1 MTASMPDTATLLALE
16 RTRVA
21 YERTMMA
28 WVRTGTSL
36 IAFGFTF
43 YKFFQLDK
51 AVELS
56 SEMLIGPREF
66 AMALI
71 VIGMLALVLGTVE
84 HARDLRSL
92 RAHYAQLP
100 GSLSRWVA
108 IAMVLL
114 GTAALVA
121 VVLHA

>member
-1 MTASMPDTATLLALE
+1 MTAPTPNTATLLALE

-51 AVELS
+51 AVKLS
-56 SEMLIGPREF
+56 DEMLIGPREF

-84 HARDLRSL
+84 HSRDLRSL

>member
-1 MTASMPDTATLLALE
+1 VTSPTPDTATLLALE

-51 AVELS
+51 AVELR
-56 SEMLIGPREF
+56 EMLIGPREF

-84 HARDLRSL
+84 HSRDLHSL

-108 IAMVLL
+108 GAMVLL
-114 GTAALVA
+114 GTVALVA

>member
-1 MTASMPDTATLLALE
+1 MTAPAPDTATLLALE

-51 AVELS
+51 AVKLS

-108 IAMVLL
+108 VAMVVL

-121 VVLHA
+121 VVLNA

>member
-1 MTASMPDTATLLALE
+1 VNSPGPDTATRLAFE

-36 IAFGFTF
+36 IAFGFTV
-43 YKFFQLDK
+43 YKFFQFDA
-51 AVELS
+51 AVKLS
-56 SEMLIGPREF
+56 GKMLVGPREF

-84 HARDLRSL
+84 HSRDLRSL
-92 RAHYAQLP
+92 RAQYPQLP

>member
-1 MTASMPDTATLLALE
+1 MTAPTPDTATLLALE

-36 IAFGFTF
+36 IAFGFTV
-43 YKFFQLDK
+43 YKFFQLDA
-51 AVELS
+51 AVKLS
-56 SEMLIGPREF
+56 GTMLIGPREF
-66 AMALI
+66 AIGLI
-71 VIGMLALVLGTVE
+71 VVGLLSLVLGTVE

-92 RAHYAQLP
+92 RAQNPRLP

-108 IAMVLL
+108 VAMVLL